1 MHFTGR
7 SAEQGG
13 ATLLFLMAILLG
25 FLAVAVSL
33 SDDVNRR
40 LRLTRTDDQTAYVK
54 ELADRLNTA
63 YDNLLRSRGTA
74 SYASQAM
81 IVLDNPGT
89 ISGSQLLTA
98 LGENSPRYN
107 VQAWVSD
114 LKTFSPCTDASSC
127 TGVSGQLAS
136 RKIYLWIKPESG
148 VDTSGP
154 NASGQWV
161 PDLAV
166 TIWEVVDGQM
176 LQGVIYGDTMHTF
189 DRLVQ
194 WFQQYY
200 AASLIAGGSV
210 TAMNPFR
217 STDCSDALAQQ
228 GLPCIDSASA
238 ASTTVL
244 QATGLSASDLVDA
257 WGFPIQLSNPTSA
270 TTLNLV
276 STQTQSNGQIFT
288 VNRQIDSP
296 N

>member
-13 ATLLFLMAILLG
+13 TTLLFLMAILLG

-40 LRLTRTDDQTAYVK
+40 LRLARTDDQAAYVK

-63 YDNLLRSRGTA
+63 YDNLLRSRGAA

-98 LGENSPRYN
+98 LGETNPRYN

-136 RKIYLWIKPESG
+136 RKIYFWIPPES
-148 VDTSGP
+148 VTDTSGP
-154 NASGQWV
+154 NATGQWV
-161 PDLAV
+161 ADPAV

-200 AASLIAGGSV
+200 AARLVEGGG
-210 TAMNPFR
+210 TALNLFR
-217 STDCSDALAQQ
+217 SADCSDALAQQ
-228 GLPCIDSASA
+228 GLPCIDSASSA
-238 ASTTVL
+238 LTTVL

>member
-40 LRLTRTDDQTAYVK
+40 LRLTRTDDQAAYVK
-54 ELADRLNTA
+54 ELAERLNTA

-89 ISGSQLLTA
+89 ISGTQLLTA
-98 LGENSPRYN
+98 LGETNPRYN

-114 LKTFSPCTDASSC
+114 LKTFSPCSDASSC

-136 RKIYLWIKPESG
+136 RKVYFWILPESD
-148 VDTSGP
+148 VDASGP

-161 PDLAV
+161 PDPAV
-166 TIWEVVDGQM
+166 TIWEVVDGQI

-200 AASLIAGGSV
+200 AARLVEGGG
-210 TAMNPFR
+210 TALNLFR
-217 STDCSDALAQQ
+217 SADCSDALAQQ
-228 GLPCIDSASA
+228 GLPCIDSASS

-257 WGFPIQLSNPTSA
+257 WGFPIQLRNSTSA
-270 TTLNLV
+270 TTLNLM
-276 STQTQSNGQIFT
+276 STQTQSNGQTFT
-288 VNRQIDSP
+288 VNRQIDTP

>member
-7 SAEQGG
+7 SSEQGG

-40 LRLTRTDDQTAYVK
+40 LRLTRTDDQAAYVK
-54 ELADRLNTA
+54 ELANRLNNA

-89 ISGSQLLTA
+89 ISGTQLLSA
-98 LGENSPRYN
+98 LGETNPRYN

-114 LKTFSPCTDASSC
+114 LKTYSPCTDASSC

-136 RKIYLWIKPESG
+136 RKIYLWIMPESG

-161 PDLAV
+161 ADPAV

-200 AASLIAGGSV
+200 AARLVEGGG
-210 TAMNPFR
+210 TALNLFR
-217 STDCSDALAQQ
+217 SADCSDAMAQQ
-228 GLPCIDSASA
+228 GLPCIDSASS

-257 WGFPIQLSNPTSA
+257 WGFPIQLRNSTSA

-288 VNRQIDSP
+288 VNRQIDTP

>member
-40 LRLTRTDDQTAYVK
+40 LRLTRTDEQAAYVK

-74 SYASQAM
+74 SYTSQAM
-81 IVLDNPGT
+81 VVLDNPGT
-89 ISGSQLLTA
+89 ISGTQLLTA
-98 LGENSPRYN
+98 LGETNPRYN

-114 LKTFSPCTDASSC
+114 LKTFSPCSDASSC

-136 RKIYLWIKPESG
+136 RKVYFWILPESD
-148 VDTSGP
+148 VDASGP

-161 PDLAV
+161 PDPAV
-166 TIWEVVDGQM
+166 TIWEVVDGQI

-200 AASLIAGGSV
+200 AARLVEGGG
-210 TAMNPFR
+210 TALNLFR
-217 STDCSDALAQQ
+217 SADCSDALAQQ
-228 GLPCIDSASA
+228 GLPCIDSASS

-257 WGFPIQLSNPTSA
+257 WGFPIQLRNSTSA
-270 TTLNLV
+270 TTLNLM
-276 STQTQSNGQIFT
+276 STQTQSNGQTFT
-288 VNRQIDSP
+288 VNRQIDTP